1 MIVRGRMNNH
11 TIQSV
16 HRETEDSIATTRA
29 KHKLMRNLYSGIG
42 GTAIGDQVVRWGQRQ
57 VDVEGKRLGTNKP
70 DASYISA
77 QGERVNIELDTD
89 VNQSLAHS
97 KRVNR
102 DPNARNIYLII
113 HPTTGEVIGGR
124 IREPGQKNERLLTPK
139 QLQNIRRGRG
149 IIPRPRRWPPD
160 PGKTKRSRVRT
171 IEEINRIQTEAIR
184 REAMRRRRL
193 AARMRRPLLPTQGPR
208 QASRRALVAQQR
220 QGPFSRARRLPAP
233 YGRVRNREFEWESE
247 EELWEMEASRGW

>member
-1 MIVRGRMNNH
+1 MIVRGGMNNH

-16 HRETEDSIATTRA
+16 NRETEDGIATTRA
-29 KHKLMRNLYSGIG
+29 KHKLMRNLYSRIG
-42 GTAIGDQVVRWGQRQ
+42 DTATGDQVVRWGQRQ
-57 VDVEGKRLGTNKP
+57 VDRRGRVLGPNKP

-77 QGERVNIELDTD
+77 RGERVNIELDTD
-89 VNQSLAHS
+89 VQQSLRHS
-97 KRVNR
+97 ADLNR
-102 DPNARNIYLII
+102 DRRARNIYLII

-124 IREPGQKNERLLTPK
+124 IREPGHRNERLLTNEE
-139 QLQNIRRGRG
+139 LQNIRRGRG
-149 IIPRPRRWPPD
+149 LIPRPRRRPD
-160 PGKTKRSRVRT
+160 PGATKRPRVRT

-193 AARMRRPLLPTQGPR
+193 AARVRRPLLPTQGPR

-247 EELWEMEASRGW
+247 EALW

>member
-1 MIVRGRMNNH
+1 MNNY

-16 HRETEDSIATTRA
+16 NRETEDSIATTRA
-29 KHKLMRNLYSGIG
+29 KHKLMRNLYYGIG

-97 KRVNR
+97 KKVNR

-124 IREPGQKNERLLTPK
+124 IREPGGGNERLLTPRE
-139 QLQNIRRGRG
+139 LQDSRRGRG

-160 PGKTKRSRVRT
+160 PGATKRPRVRT
-171 IEEINRIQTEAIR
+171 IEEIKRIQTEAIR

-193 AARMRRPLLPTQGPR
+193 AARMRRPLFPTQGPR
-208 QASRRALVAQQR
+208 QASRRAWVAQQR